1 MSPGLALGP
10 GLPPLG
16 AAELDGAGLLI
27 GPTPNPADGLAEA
40 WPLPAGAVGAV
51 VPTLDVQAAARR
63 AATAK
68 LIAVRRPMR
77 PNMAAV

>member
-1 MSPGLALGP
+1 
-10 GLPPLG
+10 
-16 AAELDGAGLLI
+16 
-27 GPTPNPADGLAEA
+27 
-40 WPLPAGAVGAV
+40 